1 MSSVKLVPNAKLTK
15 ANNGQPIYVT
25 APVGNGK
32 TYRVQVQS
40 TSDVEIRPGLF
51 ASQNRIGFAR
61 FMTEEQANRFVESA
75 KVNPIMVNGAIT
87 GYALPG
93 KVIYVDQL
101 DAIIK
106 ENVDYGKQYPYP
118 MNFNGKSLEL
128 NVRLGVQEA
137 AIKRGLCFTQSDRP
151 IYRSKVYT
159 EDVNAKD
166 NILSPDNMDIINKFI
181 SDKLSGT
188 GDAAKQAHIA
198 ELKAIKSPTKAQK
211 VELAQLED

>member
-15 ANNGQPIYVT
+15 ANNGQPVYVT
-25 APVGNGK
+25 APAGNGK

-40 TSDVEIRPGLF
+40 TVDVEIRPGLF
-51 ASQNRIGFAR
+51 ASQNRVGFAR
-61 FMTEEQANRFVESA
+61 FMTEDQANRFVTTA
-75 KVNPIMVNGAIT
+75 ALT
-87 GYALPG
+87 GYMLSG

-106 ENVDYGKQYPYP
+106 ENADYGKQYPYP
-118 MNFNGKSLEL
+118 MNFNGKPLEL
-128 NVRLGVQEA
+128 NVRLGIQEA
-137 AIKRGLCFTQSDRP
+137 AIKRGLCFTQSDRS

-166 NILSPDNMDIINKFI
+166 NILSADNTDEVNAFVAKL
-181 SDKLSGT
+181 LSGT
-188 GDAAKQAHIA
+188 GDAAKQARIA
-198 ELKAIKSPTKAQK
+198 ELQKDIEAKNGTSAAIKAMK